1 LQNVINK
8 KFKITEG
15 GVISWNGDPFQADIN
30 LEAVYKLRASL
41 YEVIPS
47 DTSKKRVPVDV
58 KLSMTDKLMNP
69 TIKFDINLPT
79 SDERTRNDVRSA
91 INVNNETELNK
102 QVFALM
108 MLGRFFPP
116 SDRPVSGSLGIN
128 QNTSELLSAQLS
140 NWLSQTNELVN
151 LGVKYRAGDE
161 ISSQELQ
168 LAMSTQLFNE
178 RLSIDGNFGV
188 SNNASSASN
197 LVGDVNVEYKLS
209 ADGRLR
215 LRAFYQSNDNS
226 AVTNLAPY
234 TQGVG
239 VFYREEFDGV
249 GELVQ
254 RYTQLFKKAKK
265 EEEIQVPESEPK
277 PQSQRKDD

>member
-1 LQNVINK
+1 
-8 KFKITEG
+8 
-15 GVISWNGDPFQADIN
+15 
-30 LEAVYKLRASL
+30 
-41 YEVIPS
+41 
-47 DTSKKRVPVDV
+47 
-58 KLSMTDKLMNP
+58 
-69 TIKFDINLPT
+69 
-79 SDERTRNDVRSA
+79 
-91 INVNNETELNK
+91 
-102 QVFALM
+102 
-108 MLGRFFPP
+108 
-116 SDRPVSGSLGIN
+116 
-128 QNTSELLSAQLS
+128 
-140 NWLSQTNELVN
+140 VN

-265 EEEIQVPESEPK
+265 EEEIQVPEPEPK